1 MFWGNTTVS
10 NEIKNSNDQ
19 VKPNALSAFTNK
31 SGTVN
36 EIKN

>member
-1 MFWGNTTVS
+1 MFGGNTTVS

-19 VKPNALSAFTNK
+19 AKPNALPAFTNK
-31 SGTVN
+31 NGTVN